1 MTILWVGLGGFLGA
15 IARYLL
21 ASAIVER
28 WGGIFP
34 WGILIVNLTG
44 SFILGFFMAFAQ
56 SRSWI
61 QPNFRLLFAVGIV
74 GGYTTFSTFTYDSV
88 RLALDGKLLLAT
100 TNVGAS
106 VLLGCL
112 AVMAGIIVGGRV

>member
-1 MTILWVGLGGFLGA
+1 MAIWWVGLGGFLGA